1 MIKADRR
8 VVITGMGII
17 SPIGCSAE
25 SLWQSVEQGASGI
38 GPLTRVPPDHLNT
51 RVAAEVSDF
60 TGSIDDFGELEK
72 MTKRSI
78 KKGLKL
84 MCREIQMGVAA
95 SQLCLADS
103 QLSPEVYDP
112 HRFGTMFGSDYIIT
126 EPWEFNRSV
135 QHCLDDEHRFDPN
148 LWGEQGIGQIDP
160 LWLLKYLPNMPA
172 SHVAIYNDLRGPS
185 NSITVREA
193 SANLA
198 VGEAATII
206 QRDIADQMLVGATGS
221 RIHLLR
227 TLHVVLQEQM
237 VDVDDPRYG
246 GDPQRASRPFDL
258 DRSGMV
264 LGEGAGSLV
273 LESLDVAESRGAEI
287 LGEVVGHA
295 STSVA
300 DARGVANYRQAF
312 VNVLRG
318 ALRSADISPA
328 EVGHINAHGL
338 SSVRCD
344 REEAEAIREVMGDE
358 VPVLSLKGHMGNM
371 GAGSGL
377 VELNASLLCMRHGC
391 LFKALNYDTP
401 DPDCPIH
408 VVNDDGV
415 EPGDLFINLSI
426 SMQGQA
432 SAVAI
437 RRFS

>member
-17 SPIGCSAE
+17 SPIGCSAD
-25 SLWQSVEQGASGI
+25 SLWQSVEQGVSGI

-135 QHCLDDEHRFDPN
+135 QHCLDAEHRFDPN
-148 LWGEQGIGQIDP
+148 RWGEQGIGQIDP

-377 VELNASLLCMRHGC
+377 VELNASLLCMRHGR

-408 VVNDDGV
+408 VVNADGV

-432 SAVAI
+432 SAVAV